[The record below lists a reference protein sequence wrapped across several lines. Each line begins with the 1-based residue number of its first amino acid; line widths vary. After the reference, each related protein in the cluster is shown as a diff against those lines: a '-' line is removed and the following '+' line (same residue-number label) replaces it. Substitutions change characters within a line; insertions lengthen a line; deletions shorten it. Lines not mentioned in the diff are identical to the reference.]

1 MRLKPHHEYYRVL
14 VACNSTRQVL
24 ASQSARGFRLPLISI
39 PRWSRSVKEVHA
51 ILESLFGFP
60 VAVVDVEAPSDGIG
74 FVLAETFRGTQLKN
88 RREFRAVEVDSL
100 QQGELSAAQRQ
111 AIESFGDRRSAQRG
125 PFFRSGWF
133 ENAVDWVRELT
144 GGIHG
149 PAEITQFN
157 ASGFTVLARIKLPEA
172 TYWLKAVA
180 PQVNSEYRFTK
191 ELSRLFPRFLP
202 GVVSFRDSWHAV
214 LMQDGG
220 TALSHQQCTLQTIG
234 AVALSL
240 AQLQLSSV
248 NHTKRLLAL
257 GMADVRG
264 ETVRTQIRA
273 SLPMMERSLDV
284 QDFGGAA
291 RISLRKL
298 HAMCDEV
305 ERLCEV
311 QERLRIP
318 DTLLHNDL
326 HAENIVLDQA
336 RCAFIDWA
344 SPAVGNPL
352 LAYHQIRSEFRHRPR
367 LYARLSITYKTALR
381 QLATPHQL
389 DRAVAVLPGFAA
401 AVELQQCLVRAGTS
415 QQIEYH
421 SARRIRSLIRHL
433 VRELEMADEGYQ
445 RRYA

>member
-1 MRLKPHHEYYRVL
+1 MRLKPHQEYYRVL
-14 VACNSTRQVL
+14 VACNSARQVL
-24 ASQSARGFRLPLISI
+24 ASPSARGFRLPLVSI

-60 VAVVDVEAPSDGIG
+60 VAIVDIEAPSDGIG
-74 FVLAETFRGTQLKN
+74 FVFAETFRGTQLKN
-88 RREFRAVEVDSL
+88 GRKFRAVEVESL
-100 QQGELSAAQRQ
+100 QEGELSAARRR
-111 AIESFGDRRSAQRG
+111 AIESFGARRSAQRG
-125 PFFRSGWF
+125 PFFRSGWLDD
-133 ENAVDWVRELT
+133 AVHWVREVT
-144 GGIHG
+144 GESHR
-149 PAEITQFN
+149 PAEIAQLN
-157 ASGFTVLARIKLPEA
+157 ASGFTALARIRFPGA
-172 TYWLKAVA
+172 IYWLKAVA
-180 PQVNSEYRFTK
+180 PQVNLEYRFTK
-191 ELSRLFPRFLP
+191 AVSRLCPRFLP
-202 GVVSFRDSWHAV
+202 GIVSFRDRWHAF

-220 TALSHQQCTLQTIG
+220 TALSQQQCTLQTVG

-248 NHTKRLLAL
+248 KHTNRLLAL
-257 GMADVRG
+257 GMADVRA

-273 SLPMMERSLDV
+273 SLPMMERSLDI
-284 QDFGGAA
+284 QDFGGAP
-291 RISLRKL
+291 RISLRML
-298 HAMCDEV
+298 HTMCEEV

-311 QERLRIP
+311 LERLRIP

-326 HAENIVLDQA
+326 HAENIVLDSA

-352 LAYHQIRSEFRHRPR
+352 LAYHQIRSEFLHRPR

-381 QLATPHQL
+381 QLAAPHQL
-389 DRAVAVLPGFAA
+389 DRALEILPGFAA

-421 SARRIRSLIRHL
+421 SARRIRSLVRHL
-433 VRELEMADEGYQ
+433 VRELEMVDEGNQ